1 MQNVESIPIEV
12 FVVQVMATKVAM
24 QIVENWPLKSE
35 AILAIL
41 VKHFN
46 DLGIYQVNP
55 FGQADVVKEEILF
68 FLKNSPQILEM
79 IAKAKKAAKV
89 ASQRGRANDDV

>member
-12 FVVQVMATKVAM
+12 FVVQVMGTKVAN

-35 AILAIL
+35 AILSI
-41 VKHFN
+41 VIKHFN

-55 FGQADVVKEEILF
+55 FGQADVIRDEILY
-68 FLKNSPQILEM
+68 FLKNSPQLLEM
-79 IAKAKKAAKV
+79 IAKAKKAAKL
-89 ASQRGRANDDV
+89 ASQRGRVNQDV